1 MKLKKIVSGKELQ
14 EKMQFAVDLLCD
26 TVKRTLGPKGSN
38 IIIDHSA
45 FTPFITNDGVT
56 IAQNI
61 ESEDVV
67 INTIL
72 ELTKEASIKTN
83 DIVGDG
89 TTTTLV
95 LLQSIYNQGL
105 EYVKNEKNPIV
116 IKKELEKDM
125 NLLIKKI
132 KNQSKIPTDND
143 LLNIA
148 ITSSASFEIGKIVS
162 DAYFQV
168 RDKFAIK
175 IKENTTSLTE
185 VVHQKGYLFET
196 ILASNLFFTD
206 KNEVELENV
215 YLLIINN
222 YLVDIEQIALFINEA
237 LNKNKPLI
245 VLADD
250 YSDDIINNILAL
262 NSEQNEKVYL
272 LKIPEYGK
280 NKLDLLNDL
289 ELISNCKIIND
300 LNNIDLY
307 FLGEVNGLKLTNEES
322 IIYFTEN
329 NNIKEKIKEL
339 RYLIKDN
346 LVKDDNFLYKRIAMF
361 ENGIINILVGA
372 PTSTERRE
380 KRMRYD
386 DALCAISSAS
396 RGVLIGSGIA
406 FYKLSKEVS
415 KEEMISDILLNCLKE
430 PLKQIL
436 YNAGLNQNEI
446 IKNIEKSKY
455 NLIYNV
461 LEDKYEEID
470 KTIVLDSTEVVVNSL
485 INACSIASMLLT
497 TTSLIINEY
506 KNNAH
511 KINDFTDL

>member
-1 MKLKKIVSGKELQ
+1 M
-14 EKMQFAVDLLCD
+14 
-26 TVKRTLGPKGSN
+26 
-38 IIIDHSA
+38 
-45 FTPFITNDGVT
+45 
-56 IAQNI
+56 
-61 ESEDVV
+61 
-67 INTIL
+67 
-72 ELTKEASIKTN
+72 
-83 DIVGDG
+83 
-89 TTTTLV
+89 
-95 LLQSIYNQGL
+95 
-105 EYVKNEKNPIV
+105 
-116 IKKELEKDM
+116 
-125 NLLIKKI
+125 
-132 KNQSKIPTDND
+132 
-143 LLNIA
+143 
-148 ITSSASFEIGKIVS
+148 
-162 DAYFQV
+162 
-168 RDKFAIK
+168 
-175 IKENTTSLTE
+175 
-185 VVHQKGYLFET
+185 HQKGYLFET

-237 LNKNKPLI
+237 LNKNKSLI

-300 LNNIDLY
+300 INNIDLY

>member
-1 MKLKKIVSGKELQ
+1 M
-14 EKMQFAVDLLCD
+14 
-26 TVKRTLGPKGSN
+26 
-38 IIIDHSA
+38 
-45 FTPFITNDGVT
+45 
-56 IAQNI
+56 
-61 ESEDVV
+61 
-67 INTIL
+67 
-72 ELTKEASIKTN
+72 
-83 DIVGDG
+83 
-89 TTTTLV
+89 
-95 LLQSIYNQGL
+95 
-105 EYVKNEKNPIV
+105 
-116 IKKELEKDM
+116 
-125 NLLIKKI
+125 
-132 KNQSKIPTDND
+132 
-143 LLNIA
+143 
-148 ITSSASFEIGKIVS
+148 
-162 DAYFQV
+162 
-168 RDKFAIK
+168 
-175 IKENTTSLTE
+175 
-185 VVHQKGYLFET
+185 HQKGYLFET

-237 LNKNKPLI
+237 LNKNKSLI

>member
-237 LNKNKPLI
+237 LNKNKSLI

-329 NNIKEKIKEL
+329 NNIKEKIKDKPINRRRLLL
-339 RYLIKDN
+339 R
-346 LVKDDNFLYKRIAMF
+346 
-361 ENGIINILVGA
+361 
-372 PTSTERRE
+372 S
-380 KRMRYD
+380 
-386 DALCAISSAS
+386 
-396 RGVLIGSGIA
+396 
-406 FYKLSKEVS
+406 
-415 KEEMISDILLNCLKE
+415 
-430 PLKQIL
+430 
-436 YNAGLNQNEI
+436 
-446 IKNIEKSKY
+446 
-455 NLIYNV
+455 
-461 LEDKYEEID
+461 
-470 KTIVLDSTEVVVNSL
+470 
-485 INACSIASMLLT
+485 
-497 TTSLIINEY
+497 
-506 KNNAH
+506 
-511 KINDFTDL
+511 

>member
-237 LNKNKPLI
+237 LNKNKSLI

-250 YSDDIINNILAL
+250 YSDNIINNILAL
-262 NSEQNEKVYL
+262 NSEQ
-272 LKIPEYGK
+272 
-280 NKLDLLNDL
+280 NDL

-346 LVKDDNFLYKRIAMF
+346 LEKDDNFLYKRIAMF